1 MIDEYPILAVL
12 ASFAQGTTRMRGLS
26 ELRVKESDRLAAT
39 AEMLRVNGVAVEIEG
54 DDLIVQGNGRA
65 PGGGMVATHM
75 DHRLAMSALVMGLAS
90 DKPVGVDDAAFI
102 ATSFPGFVELMRGL
116 GAELVVIIAI
126 DGPAASGKGTIAK
139 RLATHYGFRHL
150 DSGLL
155 YRGVGMAVM
164 VEGKL
169 DDRAAAVAAA
179 QAYDPARFPEDD
191 LKSDEVAKAAS
202 IVAAIP
208 EVRAAL
214 IALQRN
220 FAASKP
226 GAVIDGRD
234 IGTVIAPD
242 AEVKIYVTAT
252 PEERA
257 RRRILEL
264 RGRGEAVD
272 EAAVLADIRARDDRD
287 MNRAVAPLKPAAG
300 CGLAGYDAFGYRPSR
315 PGRHRHRRGRPSGP
329 KAGLTALRRWRLA
342 RSAASSG
349 GVLDKAIIVP
359 IERLIA
365 PARRFAAVS
374 KVLRDLWPV
383 RSEHPNSNRR
393 TAIRRIH
400 GPSSHCY
407 AVA

>member
-1 MIDEYPILAVL
+1 M
-12 ASFAQGTTRMRGLS
+12 
-26 ELRVKESDRLAAT
+26 
-39 AEMLRVNGVAVEIEG
+39 
-54 DDLIVQGNGRA
+54 
-65 PGGGMVATHM
+65 
-75 DHRLAMSALVMGLAS
+75 
-90 DKPVGVDDAAFI
+90 
-102 ATSFPGFVELMRGL
+102 
-116 GAELVVIIAI
+116 IIAI

-139 RLATHYGFRHL
+139 RLAIHYGFRHL

-164 VEGKL
+164 VEGRL
-169 DDRAAAVAAA
+169 DDRAAAIAAA

-220 FAASKP
+220 FTASKP

-242 AEVKIYVTAT
+242 AEAKIYVTAT

-264 RGRGEAVD
+264 RGRGDAVD

-287 MNRAVAPLKPAAG
+287 MNRAVAPLKPAPDAVLLDTTHLGIDPAVRAAIDIVEAVRAG
-300 CGLAGYDAFGYRPSR
+300 RRP
-315 PGRHRHRRGRPSGP
+315 
-329 KAGLTALRRWRLA
+329 A
-342 RSAASSG
+342 
-349 GVLDKAIIVP
+349 
-359 IERLIA
+359 
-365 PARRFAAVS
+365 
-374 KVLRDLWPV
+374 
-383 RSEHPNSNRR
+383 
-393 TAIRRIH
+393 
-400 GPSSHCY
+400 
-407 AVA
+407 